1 MADKGGRGRHHM
13 AGHSTLDIQRSTTK
27 ERGERGSEDRISR
40 ISKGQSVIADH
51 KIRVDE
57 IGRIKKLGLFLAD
70 ERMKVDAETER
81 PRFPERE
88 RGQ

>member
-1 MADKGGRGRHHM
+1 
-13 AGHSTLDIQRSTTK
+13 
-27 ERGERGSEDRISR
+27 
-40 ISKGQSVIADH
+40 VIADH